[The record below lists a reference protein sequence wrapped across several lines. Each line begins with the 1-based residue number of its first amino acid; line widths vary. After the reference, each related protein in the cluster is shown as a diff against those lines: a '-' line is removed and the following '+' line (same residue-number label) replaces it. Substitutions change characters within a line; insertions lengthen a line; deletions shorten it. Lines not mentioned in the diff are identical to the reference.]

1 MNPRRCFLVVLL
13 TLVFG
18 LFFCVD
24 VKAQKGRGKGH
35 FKGHAAN
42 NWAGGMAYGHKSYRG
57 QSSFARE
64 IVTGS
69 QAGLSNPLQNGQPT
83 RIGPNVKQPLVE
95 QRKLEHRQQI
105 ADQLRQIGESN
116 GNSQL
121 FDTADRLEEH
131 ALLHYEKRMANIN
144 AGSGSGESPIP
155 APAPIDGLKQSSLP
169 GERLPASSDPH
180 GTSVLEK
187 FSQDSGRENEDDRR
201 LLNE

>member
-42 NWAGGMAYGHKSYRG
+42 NWAGCMAYGHKSYRA

-69 QAGLSNPLQNGQPT
+69 PASAHGA
-83 RIGPNVKQPLVE
+83 KQ
-95 QRKLEHRQQI
+95 RSSHSKK
-105 ADQLRQIGESN
+105 S
-116 GNSQL
+116 GNSPR
-121 FDTADRLEEH
+121 T
-131 ALLHYEKRMANIN
+131 
-144 AGSGSGESPIP
+144 
-155 APAPIDGLKQSSLP
+155 
-169 GERLPASSDPH
+169 
-180 GTSVLEK
+180 
-187 FSQDSGRENEDDRR
+187 
-201 LLNE
+201 